1 MTTELTTDQY
11 KDTFDTKMVDVTKSA
26 EPTVDIWSYVRQLT
40 REKIV
45 LDYVFDK
52 ELVEKVYRN
61 QANTFDHVLLP
72 TDNKNI
78 FIVIIVDLK
87 HRLIKGHYRLDLE
100 REYGLKQV

>member
-52 ELVEKVYRN
+52 ELVKKYIETKPI
-61 QANTFDHVLLP
+61 LLTMYCCRP
-72 TDNKNI
+72 TIKI
-78 FIVIIVDLK
+78 FS
-87 HRLIKGHYRLDLE
+87 
-100 REYGLKQV
+100 